1 MSPSPSKG
9 DLTRDRLIATGAALA
24 RTEGLDGLTIG
35 TLASAAGM
43 SKSGVFAHFGSRED
57 LQLCILDA
65 ASAAFSERVFRPAL
79 RERRGLP
86 RLRSI
91 ARHWLDFIAEM
102 GDAGGCILMAAASEF
117 DDRPGP
123 LRDRVQAMQRQLRG
137 EIERCVQM
145 AIDAGDLRPDSDA
158 AQVAFE
164 LYALVLGSHH
174 DLRLFG
180 TDAVIARAERAF
192 RALVQRHLP

>member
-9 DLTRDRLIATGAALA
+9 DHTRNRLVEAGAAIA
-24 RTEGLDGLTIG
+24 RIEGLDGLTIG
-35 TLASAAGM
+35 NLAAAAGM

-57 LQLCILDA
+57 LQLDILER
-65 ASAAFSERVFRPAL
+65 ASEAFADQVFRPAF

-86 RLRSI
+86 RFR
-91 ARHWLDFIAEM
+91 AVFRQWLAFLGGM

-117 DDRPGP
+117 DDKPGP
-123 LRDRVQAMQRQLRG
+123 VRERVQANQRQMRG

-145 AIDAGDLRPDSDA
+145 AVDAGELRADSDV
-158 AQVAFE
+158 AQIAFE
-164 LYALVLGSHH
+164 TFALVLGSHH

-180 TDAVIARAERAF
+180 ADEVIPRAERAF
-192 RALVQRHLP
+192 DALLQRHYP